1 MTTQTPLTTACP
13 HCGRV
18 LLTFTGLLVSL
29 DSEDPRRNALEG
41 LEQLCDCE
49 ESKHTAEQEKRAQ
62 ELARQQKQEE
72 QKTAAL
78 QARFENAGFPEAW
91 KSRAL
96 SCWQVNSPERQQAK
110 DAAIAFGA
118 ELVTQSKSPAS
129 LFIAGDIGTGKTY
142 LASCLAA
149 DLIRRKVQVRWCN
162 VGDVLRTIRSSF
174 DQKNLTEEETIRR
187 FTSPRVL
194 VLDDLGKERPT
205 EWAVEQLFS
214 IINTRYDAGLPLIV
228 TTNYGGA
235 DLVKRLTPRGD
246 TDDTTP
252 RAIVDRL
259 RAMSKVV
266 KLEGE
271 SWR

>member
-1 MTTQTPLTTACP
+1 MTTQFPLTTTCP
-13 HCGRV
+13 HCGGT
-18 LLTFTGLLVSL
+18 LLTLTGVLVSL
-29 DSEDPRRNALEG
+29 DMQDPRSDALQA
-41 LEQLCDCE
+41 LDVVCNCEQ
-49 ESKHTAEQEKRAQ
+49 SKLAQEQEKRELDALKRQ
-62 ELARQQKQEE
+62 E
-72 QKTAAL
+72 TASL
-78 QARFENAGFPEAW
+78 QAKALIARLYNSGLPEAW
-91 KSRAL
+91 HGRAL
-96 SCWQVNSPERQQAK
+96 SQWQYNSEHRLHAREQ
-110 DAAIAFGA
+110 AIAFGG
-118 ELVTQSKSPAS
+118 ELVLPCKRPRS
-129 LFIAGDIGTGKTY
+129 LFIAGDIGTGKTF

-162 VGDVLRTIRSSF
+162 VGDVLRAIRSCF
-174 DQKNLTEEETIRR
+174 DQKHITEDEIIKR
-187 FTSPRVL
+187 FTTPRVL

-246 TDDTTP
+246 NDDTTP

-259 RAMSKVV
+259 REMSTVI

-271 SWR
+271 SMR

>member
-1 MTTQTPLTTACP
+1 MTTQLTTECP
-13 HCGRV
+13 FCGRV
-18 LLTFTGLLVSL
+18 LLTFSGLLVSL
-29 DSEDPRRNALEG
+29 DSEDPRRGSLEG
-41 LEQLCDCE
+41 LEQLCNCKMSIDAAEAQKLAQDASRRSRE
-49 ESKHTAEQEKRAQ
+49 EK
-62 ELARQQKQEE
+62 QK
-72 QKTAAL
+72 ADAL

-96 SCWQVNSPERQQAK
+96 SCWQVNSPARQQAK

-214 IINTRYDAGLPLIV
+214 IVNTRYDAGLPLIV

>member
-1 MTTQTPLTTACP
+1 MTNSPLTTECP
-13 HCGRV
+13 FCGRV
-18 LLTFTGLLVSL
+18 LLTFSGLLVSL
-29 DSEDPRRNALEG
+29 DSEDPRSSSLAG
-41 LEQLCDCE
+41 LEQACTCKMSIDAAEAQKLAQDAVKRSRE
-49 ESKHTAEQEKRAQ
+49 EKAKADA
-62 ELARQQKQEE
+62 LKAR
-72 QKTAAL
+72 L
-78 QARFENAGFPEAW
+78 DNAGLPEPW
-91 KSRAL
+91 HTRAL
-96 SCWQVNSPERQQAK
+96 SCWDSGT
-110 DAAIAFGA
+110 AARKSAHAAAVAFGTDMVNDKKA
-118 ELVTQSKSPAS
+118 AS

-142 LASCLAA
+142 LASCLSA

-162 VGDVLRTIRSSF
+162 VGDVLRAIRSCF
-174 DQKNLTEEETIRR
+174 DQKHITEDEIIKR
-187 FTSPRVL
+187 FTTPRVL

-235 DLVKRLTPRGD
+235 DLVKRLTPKGD
-246 TDDTTP
+246 NDDTTP

-259 RAMSKVV
+259 RAMSRVI